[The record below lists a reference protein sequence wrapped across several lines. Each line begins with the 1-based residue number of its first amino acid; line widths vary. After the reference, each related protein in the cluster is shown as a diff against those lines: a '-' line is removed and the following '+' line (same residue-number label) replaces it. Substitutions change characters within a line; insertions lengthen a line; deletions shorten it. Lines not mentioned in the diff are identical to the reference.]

1 MGPIRI
7 LVVTEYPN
15 TILTTTFL
23 YGENIMHESNVLVT
37 WVEIMHTYYILKFVK
52 FGNTIYQILGH
63 LTYFDELTVKN
74 LKILN
79 IINRVTKLAHR

>member
-63 LTYFDELTVKN
+63 LTHFDELS
-74 LKILN
+74 IE
-79 IINRVTKLAHR
+79 I